1 MSINVANIQEVVS
14 LDSREVKTAKP
25 KKKKLDTK
33 DFRNLPLEKWNST
46 TIREYVKFLN
56 MERFGIP
63 SVTFNVCQ
71 ENAMISKMIKEYGIE
86 VTVAFVKE
94 CVKTYKPNAQYPTVS
109 FATMYSYMKAYELP
123 RVMKKRHEASRLE
136 QIKVKAQAKINSKVE
151 DVVNYF

>member
-1 MSINVANIQEVVS
+1 MSIDVTNIQEIVS
-14 LDSREVKTAKP
+14 IDSKEVKTAKP

-46 TIREYVKFLN
+46 TIREYIKFLN
-56 MERFGIP
+56 MERFGVP
-63 SVTFNVCQ
+63 SVTFNVRQ

-86 VTVAFVKE
+86 VTVEFVKE

-136 QIKVKAQAKINSKVE
+136 QIKAKAQAEVKSKVE